1 MNLFKKTIISLLA
14 MLPLGAISY
23 AAEFES
29 KVENNKADIK
39 SEFERRLLEDEL
51 PQKYYDYLQRQN
63 ILNMDELVDG
73 KNQEHYLRLL
83 KEFEKD
89 IGSAVMATSGAIS
102 IGGTF

>member
-1 MNLFKKTIISLLA
+1 MSLFKKTVISLLA
-14 MLPLGAISY
+14 ILPLGAISY
-23 AAEFES
+23 AAEFENNI
-29 KVENNKADIK
+29 ETNKADIK